1 MCVCHAGIKSGG
13 WSRILTGGEIPQ
25 ERDGPDLQSR
35 ASLLSV
41 VQTRGRTVPSDDSHI
56 CSASPTRNKCVIISA
71 MFNKVYIS
79 KQGGAGVW
87 SDACS
92 SDRANSSML
101 TINASVHMLMLT

>member
-41 VQTRGRTVPSDDSHI
+41 AQTEDAQCRQRIHI
-56 CSASPTRNKCVIISA
+56 FAQLVASPIRNKCVIISA
-71 MFNKVYIS
+71 MFNKVYIN
-79 KQGGAGVW
+79 KQGALIELTV
-87 SDACS
+87 AC
-92 SDRANSSML
+92 
-101 TINASVHMLMLT
+101 